1 MMKKIQKIGQPK
13 LNKKTAVMA
22 VAAVTAAAVAATG
35 IYGLVGR
42 VQDMDDVYAKESF
55 AGMKEIVEEHDKGN
69 PFKIL
74 DITPTKAMYIM
85 GGSNA
90 KTYNLSTG
98 TIGYLTGGQAP
109 IEKDIYD
116 IFHDNTA
123 FYDYEERQALAKAI
137 VPSGFDNADFLS
149 IAYEEAYGGTIDGL
163 DGSRDWIKLYDS
175 VVADGPLDPPTGQ
188 LRAYVTKITD
198 ADKDAGKY
206 GEYKLVKGTV
216 TVGLDEEGIE
226 GDIFKFNQDSGE
238 WHLTFAYDADA
249 VIGYV
254 PTIKYCGD
262 LSSCSNTTG
271 VYYKNDDG
279 TYEYVG
285 TKADVLG
292 LPQEDKKPS
301 DDDKDKPEEGKKP
314 EGSTGDEN
322 PDKEGEGGDNPDKEG
337 EGDDNPDKDGEGDDN
352 TGNQGEGGDN
362 TGSGDGEGDDNTGS
376 GDGDNTG
383 SGNGEGDDNT
393 GNEDGGNTGNG
404 DESSGSAGS
413 GDSSSN
419 SSESTNDSGSS
430 DSNEADE
437 SAAADAVW
445 RLLIED
451 GESEET
457 EEESEE
463 ESGEEEK
470 VEDSDIEDTDDSDQE
485 SDTDDEEEEPK
496 SQDAGSRY
504 YVLEFYF
511 ETNPS
516 EDTVLYRIK
525 DKTAMSEWDSE
536 IIPLDRYDFD
546 DSFTGMIEE
555 EEGAE
560 ADEETDGDVAVFDTG
575 STNLPIL
582 EYVGKEDEDGE
593 YNLQM
598 AYAGDANYDDA
609 QEVVV
614 QNAPVY
620 FRCCKGN
627 NWLEEYV
634 FNALEDQD
642 NYYDQFTIEVNC
654 ISADE
659 VSVDDVQ
666 EADLIY
672 LEHGDGIFINSGA
685 AIQTIAKGEGNGG
698 LSDMPEEV
706 ALAIVNR
713 AVTELLPVIVDY
725 DIITSPGPSDQYKD
739 SNYYNLA
746 RVFLKEDLAG
756 FYENT
761 GEKDKLA
768 DLFNNL
774 ESDDF
779 EDNEDNDCHYVNRNI
794 YMVNGDTPL
803 VSDDFPKSFDGD
815 EAKRG
820 FREVLIAIRAENTML
835 KEEDWLEDEVS
846 KARAIAYIINYSVGM
861 IGDYRDVSILELQPS
876 ANLEPDLHVDNNED
890 RKTTTLY
897 WQKKDS
903 GESGQQIFRST
914 KIVDVDRVVKSVAEF
929 NGEWADINSAYDM
942 IFIGLDGQLLN
953 REGRDKHTVYNDSE
967 LNGLVYHTGDT
978 AYGKDAR
985 YDASDITEQKKE
997 ALLDYLRAGYPVVV
1011 ENNCL
1016 NVKKSDGEQFRSVNT
1031 RYIADN
1037 TQMYAF
1043 LNEALDQYGDY
1054 LYTVREVRGNPE
1066 FRAQLNVVKPRID
1079 YQDPEQ
1085 ASLIQSLERT
1095 EDGKYEGTILYRITG
1110 NQEQKNEDGEE
1121 GDNEEVDNTYHGD
1134 TSIHLYL
1141 DLNYDGFFAPSEE
1154 LYPTG
1159 EIGGYVEGDGQ
1170 VTVSFEGV
1178 ESGIIPWKLE
1188 VSDAN
1193 NGYRRDAMMGY
1204 FTIQGQ
1210 VQLPVNVL
1218 QVLDDAENQKANLQ
1232 TQFEKLNNATLSR
1245 YLEMAENKL
1254 NVKYEF
1260 ETITSAQLG
1269 ERIAQNGNYLNQW
1282 DVLVLGF
1289 GNSGS
1294 LGAAQDAVT
1303 AYINE
1308 GRSVLIS
1315 YAGATEDTGRL
1326 GLDIA
1331 LLGQSNDMTYSK
1343 LGRDGGAYYRYEG
1356 LDRDMFADPM
1366 PSLQAQKINEGSIT
1380 CYPFEVGGELG
1391 SAFFGDVTTLMAP
1404 EYLLDFANNTK
1415 DSDVHVTGWYTL
1427 NDNSSEGGGGYRVSP
1442 RDARNNYYIYSKANV
1457 VYVGQNEYPY
1467 FYEKDNGEE
1476 PKDGVD
1482 ECKLFVNALTAAYN
1496 AGIHNPKVDIVAGFG
1511 ASATSVE
1518 SIPIPFDQEFKLN
1531 ADTEGGILD
1540 ETVDVYFKFVDN
1552 NIAFNKV
1559 TKISFYYENG
1569 GNPDAELVLA
1579 DGSINE
1585 VDFTPFGSQVW
1596 MVENNRLVE
1605 VTDGLFRQGV
1615 VYRIKAP
1622 VVALKGNDEE
1632 VSRIFIALDTRYMKG
1647 GKERHA
1653 IGTDVIALTRAQ
1665 MFLLE

>member
-1 MMKKIQKIGQPK
+1 MMKKIQKTGQPK
-13 LNKKTAVMA
+13 LNKKTAVMT
-22 VAAVTAAAVAATG
+22 VASVTAAAMAVTG
-35 IYGLVGR
+35 IYGLGGH
-42 VQDMDDVYAKESF
+42 VQDMEDVYAKESF
-55 AGMKEIVEEHDKGN
+55 TGMKEIVEEHDKDH
-69 PFKIL
+69 PFRIL
-74 DITPTKAMYIM
+74 DITPTKAMYIVS
-85 GGSNA
+85 GTNA

-116 IFHDNTA
+116 IFHDNTD
-123 FYDYEERQALAKAI
+123 FYAYEEREALAKAI
-137 VPSGFDNADFLS
+137 IPSGFDNAEFLT
-149 IAYEEAYGGTIDGL
+149 IAYEEAYGGTIDRL
-163 DGSRDWIKLYDS
+163 DESRDWIKLYDPI
-175 VVADGPLDPPTGQ
+175 VADGPLAGDAPTGQ
-188 LRAYVTKITD
+188 MMAYVTKITD
-198 ADKDAGKY
+198 ADRDAGKY
-206 GEYKLVKGTV
+206 GEYKLVGGTL
-216 TVGLDEEGIE
+216 TTGLDEEGLE
-226 GDIFKFNQDSGE
+226 GNIFKFNQDSGE
-238 WHLTFAYDADA
+238 WYLTFEYDPDA

-254 PTIKYCGD
+254 PSMIYCGD

-271 VYYKNDDG
+271 IYYKEDDG
-279 TYEYVG
+279 TFTFVG
-285 TKADVLG
+285 TKADVLD

-301 DDDKDKPEEGKKP
+301 GDDKDKPEEEKEPGKDSETT
-314 EGSTGDEN
+314 EGEDSTGTE
-322 PDKEGEGGDNPDKEG
+322 
-337 EGDDNPDKDGEGDDN
+337 
-352 TGNQGEGGDN
+352 GEGGDN
-362 TGSGDGEGDDNTGS
+362 TGTEGEGEDNTDTEGE
-376 GDGDNTG
+376 GGENTDTEGEDGDNTG
-383 SGNGEGDDNT
+383 TEGEGGENTGTEGEGEDSTDTEGDGEDNT
-393 GNEDGGNTGNG
+393 
-404 DESSGSAGS
+404 S
-413 GDSSSN
+413 
-419 SSESTNDSGSS
+419 SS
-430 DSNEADE
+430 DSSAADV

-451 GESEET
+451 GESDEPEDEQRVEDPDSNDADDSENAGNSNNKNET
-457 EEESEE
+457 EAT
-463 ESGEEEK
+463 
-470 VEDSDIEDTDDSDQE
+470 EDSENVNNSDSGTNSEAADDSD
-485 SDTDDEEEEPK
+485 SGNDADDEEEPK
-496 SQDAGSRY
+496 SEDAGPKY
-504 YVLEFYF
+504 YVLEFTF
-511 ETNPS
+511 QTNPS
-516 EDTVLYRIK
+516 EDTMLYRIK
-525 DKTAMSEWDSE
+525 DKTEMSEWDSE

-546 DSFTGMIEE
+546 DSFAGVTQG

-560 ADEETDGDVAVFDTG
+560 ADEEADGDMAVYATG
-575 STNLPIL
+575 SSNLPVF
-582 EYVGKEDEDGE
+582 EYVGKEDGE
-593 YNLQM
+593 YNLKM
-598 AYAGDANYDDA
+598 AYESDDNYNADAK
-609 QEVVV
+609 EVAVK
-614 QNAPVY
+614 NAPVY

-627 NWLEEYV
+627 NWLEKYV

-654 ISADE
+654 VSADE
-659 VSVDDVQ
+659 VSVEDVQ

-672 LEHGDGIFINSGA
+672 LEHGSGIFINSGA
-685 AIQTIAKGEGNGG
+685 AIQTIGPGEGNGG
-698 LSDMPEEV
+698 LSDMDEDV

-725 DIITSPGPSDQYKD
+725 DIISSPGQYED
-739 SNYYNLA
+739 SNYHKLA
-746 RVFLKEDLAG
+746 RIFLKEDLVG

-768 DLFNNL
+768 DLFNGL
-774 ESDDF
+774 DSDDF

-876 ANLEPDLHVDNNED
+876 ANTKPDLHVNNNED
-890 RKTTTLY
+890 RETTTLF
-897 WQKKDS
+897 WQKEDS

-914 KIVDVDRVVKSVAEF
+914 KIVDVDIAVKSVAEF
-929 NGEWADINSAYDM
+929 NGEWADINSTYDM
-942 IFIGLDGQLLN
+942 VFIGLDGQLLN
-953 REGRDKHTVYNDSE
+953 REGRDQHTVYNDGDLE
-967 LNGLVYHTGDT
+967 GLVYHTGDL
-978 AYGKDAR
+978 ASGKDAR

-997 ALLDYLRAGYPVVV
+997 ALLDYLRAGYPIVV
-1011 ENNCL
+1011 ENNCI
-1016 NVKKSDGEQFRSVNT
+1016 NVKKSDGEQTRSVNT

-1037 TQMYAF
+1037 TQMYMF
-1043 LNEALDQYGDY
+1043 LNEALEQYGDY
-1054 LYTVREVRGNPE
+1054 LYTVRDVRGNPE
-1066 FRAQLNVVKPRID
+1066 FRAQLNVVKPRIA
-1079 YQDPEQ
+1079 YQDPDQ
-1085 ASLIQSLERT
+1085 ASLIQSLNRT
-1095 EDGKYEGTILYRITG
+1095 EDNKYEGTILYRITG

-1121 GDNEEVDNTYHGD
+1121 ENEEVDNTYHGD

-1154 LYPTG
+1154 LHPTG
-1159 EIGGYVEGDGQ
+1159 ETGGYVEGDGQ

-1178 ESGIIPWKLE
+1178 ESGVIPWKLE
-1188 VSDAN
+1188 VTDAN

-1218 QVLDDAENQKANLQ
+1218 QVLDDTENQKANLQ
-1232 TQFEKLNNATLSR
+1232 TQFEKIKNSTLSR

-1260 ETITSAQLG
+1260 ETITSVQLG
-1269 ERIAQNGNYLNQW
+1269 ERLANNGNYLNQW

-1294 LGAAQDAVT
+1294 LGTAKDAVT

-1326 GLDIA
+1326 GLDIS

-1343 LGRDGGAYYRYEG
+1343 LGRDGGAYYRYKD
-1356 LDRDMFADPM
+1356 LDKDMFADAM
-1366 PSLQAQKINEGSIT
+1366 PGLQAHKINEGSIT
-1380 CYPFEVGGELG
+1380 CYPFDVGGEQ
-1391 SAFFGDVTTLMAP
+1391 SIAFFSDVTKLKAP

-1415 DSDVHVTGWYTL
+1415 ESEAHVTGWYTL
-1427 NDNSSEGGGGYRVSP
+1427 NDSSSEGGGGYRVSP
-1442 RDARNNYYIYSKANV
+1442 RDARNNYYIYSRANV

-1467 FYEKDNGEE
+1467 YYEKEAGEE

-1518 SIPIPFDQEFKLN
+1518 SIPIPFDQELFN
-1531 ADTEGGILD
+1531 VNTEEGILD

-1552 NIAFNKV
+1552 NIAFDKV
-1559 TKISFYYENG
+1559 TNISFYYEEG
-1569 GNPDAELVLA
+1569 TNPEAELVLA
-1579 DGSINE
+1579 DGSINT
-1585 VDFTPFGSQVW
+1585 VDFKPFGSQVW

-1605 VTDGLFRQGV
+1605 VTDGSFRQGV

-1622 VVALKGNDEE
+1622 VIALKGNEKE
-1632 VSRIFIALDTRYMKG
+1632 VSRIFIALDTRYIKG